1 VRLIAVDRPGY
12 GGADPQPRRRII
24 DGGRD
29 VAAIAT
35 LLGLERYAVVGWSSG
50 GPYALAA
57 AVADPARVR
66 AVACVASD
74 APTREHPELL
84 EDLPPHIQDRIRRVD
99 LGDATAVDE
108 LRERLAPFVGDPDR
122 LLAGASDPD
131 DPDARL
137 REHPAQAAALQA
149 MFEGGFEQGDEG
161 WVEDW
166 LATFSDWGFRL
177 ADVAAPVAIWRG
189 DADRLSSARDSEILA
204 ADIPGATLHVV
215 PAAGHSLPVVAWNAV
230 LDSVLVG

>member
-1 VRLIAVDRPGY
+1 
-12 GGADPQPRRRII
+12 
-24 DGGRD
+24 
-29 VAAIAT
+29 
-35 LLGLERYAVVGWSSG
+35 
-50 GPYALAA
+50 
-57 AVADPARVR
+57 
-66 AVACVASD
+66 
-74 APTREHPELL
+74 
-84 EDLPPHIQDRIRRVD
+84 
-99 LGDATAVDE
+99 
-108 LRERLAPFVGDPDR
+108 
-122 LLAGASDPD
+122 
-131 DPDARL
+131 
-137 REHPAQAAALQA
+137 